1 MFRIII
7 IIIIIIVIVIIII
20 IIIVNREREKIIIVA
35 KFIIRCL
42 HAMIRR
48 RREIILRFLST
59 DNVNE
64 LILKKEKN
72 FLRLYLNLIYTN
84 SEAKLVIAALIK
96 FKAKISPRREEIY
109 EISDRGG
116 EGEEGEGGSS

>member
-1 MFRIII
+1 MLVLGRYQYLISR
-7 IIIIIIVIVIIII
+7 
-20 IIIVNREREKIIIVA
+20 NLQCREG
-35 KFIIRCL
+35 
-42 HAMIRR
+42 
-48 RREIILRFLST
+48 SS
-59 DNVNE
+59 NE
-64 LILKKEKN
+64 SVKKKKKRKKKKEKN